1 MKNYSESELRK
12 IISNYEEHRLKTIKN
27 ALLELKD
34 RGGSIGS
41 GFLENVAKHFKLINV
56 EQLFVAE
63 NTEEYIIAENTEEY
77 TIAENKIINIEE
89 EFRNDV
95 SKVFEKFRD
104 GFGMILFSVL
114 ASLTISLLFF
124 LFIVVFKNDVS
135 KGGGIIF
142 IFLYL
147 IFAFTGLAG
156 LITLYASS
164 KIKKNG

>member
-63 NTEEYIIAENTEEY
+63 NTEEYI
-77 TIAENKIINIEE
+77 IAENKIINIEE

>member
-1 MKNYSESELRK
+1 MLTSLKYLYMKNYSESELRK

-63 NTEEYIIAENTEEY
+63 NTEEYI
-77 TIAENKIINIEE
+77 IAENKIINIEE

>member
-63 NTEEYIIAENTEEY
+63 NIEEYI
-77 TIAENKIINIEE
+77 IAENKIINIEE